1 MVLKMDDL
9 ILNELFNQLNNIVI
23 LSAAKNLIHFVSRL
37 NKILRYAQN
46 DTLFYGDRFQP
57 HRYFLCV
64 FLYFNGDMPIS
75 LVKSLEK

>member
-9 ILNELFNQLNNIVI
+9 ILKELFNQLNNIVI

-37 NKILRYAQN
+37 NKILRYALN

-57 HRYFLCV
+57 TAIFYASFYILTATCQS
-64 FLYFNGDMPIS
+64 IW
-75 LVKSLEK
+75 